1 MAAERRELAGG
12 PRLSPG
18 RFLTDSMRVESP
30 ERPGDRLGF
39 ERVLARNTIAAYFH
53 TGGTTGAP
61 KLARHTHY
69 NQVSDALL
77 AATVLDLSPE
87 DTLLCGLPVFHVN
100 EMVIPGPAS
109 FLAGARVVLVG
120 STGYRNKAAVK
131 SFWKIVEVTEATVFS
146 AVPS

>member
-61 KLARHTHY
+61 KLAQHTHG
-69 NQVSDALL
+69 NQVHSSWSA
-77 AATVLDLSPE
+77 
-87 DTLLCGLPVFHVN
+87 GLFYELTPDDIGINGFPLFHV
-100 EMVIPGPAS
+100 
-109 FLAGARVVLVG
+109 AGAFVYGASAFLRG
-120 STGYRNKAAVK
+120 SCMILPTRLGFRNTA
-131 SFWKIVEVTEATVFS
+131 
-146 AVPS
+146 